1 MHPAT
6 SLLSSHQGMEHPSGQ
21 DPAQLLWGAAR
32 GGLRPQWLA
41 PELAIRGGCELMRE
55 TGNCVISMGNKLGH
69 GELPRASSSEGI
81 GVKQG
86 AGFT

>member
-69 GELPRASSSEGI
+69 GELPRASSEGI